1 MTAVEGGRSWRGA
14 ALWEW
19 REGQERFSKWLEWG
33 GSDTTLCAV
42 RGPLSWSCCPL
53 SQAKEKGR
61 KASKWALE
69 QLSRG
74 RTGLWALCCWAQR
87 TFSYHW
93 TLISFIPTSSRR
105 KPNTSFNYRKGWA
118 SPGLVQ
124 KRLCCEVLEL
134 DPEHHWAASPWG
146 TEPFQGWWGVL
157 QNQIFAVSKIQHCCL
172 RPAVCWG
179 GDWLLLLN
187 IGFGLLFLT
196 IEDKDELVSY
206 KSTTFKVS
214 PRFWMAF
221 VI

>member
-1 MTAVEGGRSWRGA
+1 MWEHKSEPTLSMTAVEGGRSWRGA
-14 ALWEW
+14 ASWEW
-19 REGQERFSKWLEWG
+19 REGQERLSKWLEWG

-105 KPNTSFNYRKGWA
+105 KSLTQALITEKV
-118 SPGLVQ
+118 GLHLGLF
-124 KRLCCEVLEL
+124 RR
-134 DPEHHWAASPWG
+134 D
-146 TEPFQGWWGVL
+146 
-157 QNQIFAVSKIQHCCL
+157 FAVRSWSWIQSTTELLPSEEQSPSRDGGVSCKTKYLLFQKYSIVVLRLQFAGEGTDFCCL
-172 RPAVCWG
+172 ILG
-179 GDWLLLLN
+179 LGFSFWL
-187 IGFGLLFLT
+187 
-196 IEDKDELVSY
+196 
-206 KSTTFKVS
+206 
-214 PRFWMAF
+214 
-221 VI
+221 